1 MMIGL
6 LLPVVL
12 LLAVQAPEPA
22 PPVVPAPQQLPQA
35 PTSQTY
41 AVGPA
46 DVLGVK
52 VFQEDGLSA
61 DYNID
66 SDGTITFPFLGRVS
80 VAGKTL
86 RAIETQITDA
96 LSAGW
101 VRNPQVSVEIAQYR
115 SRGIFILGEV
125 RQPGKYSIEG
135 PMTLLEVIA
144 KAGSLTP
151 AAGDTIIVQRYK
163 DGLAA
168 AVSDA
173 PMLPGDD
180 RGAEVMR
187 FSASDLQEGRL
198 NANILLQDSDTIVVP
213 AADRYYVTGFV
224 RTPGSFVLQQ
234 NMTVRQAIAVAG
246 GLTDRGSNRGIKI
259 IRKVKGKEIEV
270 SVDMSDIV
278 QPNDTIR
285 VRQRRI

>member
-1 MMIGL
+1 MAF

-12 LLAVQAPEPA
+12 LIAAQAAVPTPAPA
-22 PPVVPAPQQLPQA
+22 PPIAAQTQTQ
-35 PTSQTY
+35 TTQTY

-52 VFQEDGLSA
+52 VFQEDGLTA
-61 DYNID
+61 NYNVD
-66 SDGTITFPFLGRVS
+66 SDGTITFPFLGRVP
-80 VAGKTL
+80 VGGKTL
-86 RAIETQITDA
+86 RDIEAHITKA
-96 LSAGW
+96 LSDGW
-101 VRNPQVSVEIAQYR
+101 VRSPQVSVEIAQYR
-115 SRGIFILGEV
+115 SRAIFILGEV

-187 FSASDLQEGRL
+187 FSADDLQEGRL

-213 AADRYYVTGFV
+213 AAERFYVTGFV
-224 RTPGSFVLQQ
+224 RTPGSFVLEP

-246 GLTDRGSNRGIKI
+246 GLTERGSDRGIKI
-259 IRKVKGKEIEV
+259 IRKVRGKEVEV
-270 SVDMSDIV
+270 SVDLSDIV